1 MKTPDEIKRGAELC
15 ANGADD
21 GSCMKVC
28 PYHGGE
34 PGLYCFEALA
44 KDNLAYIRDLEAR
57 VAELE
62 KPLKPMTLERLME
75 IYNDRANHSWP
86 LNTPPYFIVE
96 SNNEA
101 REFCG
106 WASWSDIKLMLEH
119 SHLRYNRDNYGKT
132 WRCWPRRPTEEER
145 KAAEWDEDV

>member
-15 ANGADD
+15 ANGVDD

-44 KDNLAYIRDLEAR
+44 KDCLAYIRELEAK

-62 KPLKPMTLERLME
+62 KVKKERDAAIADMEEMQSCTCQMCAHYYQPDPNVRKWSCRVLGEYWADICDHDGGLLM
-75 IYNDRANHSWP
+75 
-86 LNTPPYFIVE
+86 
-96 SNNEA
+96 
-101 REFCG
+101 CG
-106 WASWSDIKLMLEH
+106 SFE
-119 SHLRYNRDNYGKT
+119 
-132 WRCWPRRPTEEER
+132 WRGVQDDDRRP
-145 KAAEWDEDV
+145 D